1 MLSLR
6 SEVDANWLGTHLC
19 KAIIQEC
26 FDDSISSGFSEWPK
40 QLIDAVNEVR
50 WLVKLSRLV
59 AQIHI
64 TFLMRMEEF
73 IRLIGFH
80 CSLCALYLTG

>member
-1 MLSLR
+1 MQSLR
-6 SEVDANWLGTHLC
+6 SEVDASWLGTQSC

-50 WLVKLSRLV
+50 LLFKLSRLV
-59 AQIHI
+59 AQSHI
-64 TFLMRMEEF
+64 TFSMRMEEF
-73 IRLIGFH
+73 IW
-80 CSLCALYLTG
+80 